1 MREGDEYVVDG
12 EKRWTSGGHRAD
24 YLWMLCRTGSLESH
38 SSLGL
43 SLLIVDRHS
52 PGISVS
58 PIAQVDG
65 ERFNEIRFEE
75 VRVPVANR
83 VGEENGAW
91 PLMVESLAT
100 ERHVQW
106 CPKRVLRD
114 FEDLVAWV
122 GDCHLDDDPVVR
134 NRIAELAVSVAEAQA
149 LGLTMVAAVQ
159 SGSPAVL
166 EAAYNKLVGSE
177 SCQAIARAASDFGHP
192 AAIVRG
198 TPVEFPLAAVPV
210 GDDRGRNLGGDA
222 RPDRPRRARAGGGA
236 LGAKWYTLFLG
247 SQGLVGSA
255 KPSLPAPASVGRVR
269 SRRSNVARLP
279 DRCEDSRGWRRA
291 ECLT

>member
-1 MREGDEYVVDG
+1 MARSTAFSIERSMTPPCEAFTAPSVSWAGWRSPGPGNTAEQTSRRCTSSSSGTRWPMRVRLGPRSRRASSPRRSSSTVRPSRRSASCPTSGLGRCSSPSATPSRKPDRTWLRSRTCAVREGDEYVVDG

-38 SSLGL
+38 SRGL

-106 CPKRVLRD
+106 CPKTR
-114 FEDLVAWV
+114 
-122 GDCHLDDDPVVR
+122 
-134 NRIAELAVSVAEAQA
+134 
-149 LGLTMVAAVQ
+149 
-159 SGSPAVL
+159 
-166 EAAYNKLVGSE
+166 
-177 SCQAIARAASDFGHP
+177 
-192 AAIVRG
+192 
-198 TPVEFPLAAVPV
+198 
-210 GDDRGRNLGGDA
+210 
-222 RPDRPRRARAGGGA
+222 
-236 LGAKWYTLFLG
+236 
-247 SQGLVGSA
+247 
-255 KPSLPAPASVGRVR
+255 
-269 SRRSNVARLP
+269 VARL
-279 DRCEDSRGWRRA
+279 RGSRRLGTGLPPRR
-291 ECLT
+291 